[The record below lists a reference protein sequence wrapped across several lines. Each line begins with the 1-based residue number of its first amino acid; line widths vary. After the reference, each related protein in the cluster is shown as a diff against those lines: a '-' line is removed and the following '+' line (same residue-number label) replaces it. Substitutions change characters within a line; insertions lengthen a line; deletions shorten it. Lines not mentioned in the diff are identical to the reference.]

1 MVKSIVVKNKK
12 AYNNIIYDNTKE
24 KEDVDYYF
32 PICLYHQIKK
42 RILLWQGKRGKNME
56 ELQEKLEKVK
66 DFRPIDDVFFE
77 VLAQNIGVC
86 QEILRVI
93 LEDDDLIVN
102 SVITQ
107 SSERNLCG
115 RSVRLDALC
124 TLGNGTKCNIEVQR
138 SNNDNHLR
146 RARFNASM
154 ITITDSNPGETFN
167 EVLELYIVYI
177 SEFDFLKRGKTIYHV
192 EKILRETGETVDD
205 GLHEIFVNTV
215 IDDGTVISDLMSC
228 FLKKEV
234 KNPKFP
240 KLSAEVTRLKETEGG
255 AQTVCEV
262 MEKYE
267 NLAIKNANIQKIMRM
282 IEKEYSKE
290 EILDIGYTEEEFF
303 EAEK

>member
-1 MVKSIVVKNKK
+1 M
-12 AYNNIIYDNTKE
+12 
-24 KEDVDYYF
+24 
-32 PICLYHQIKK
+32 
-42 RILLWQGKRGKNME
+42 
-56 ELQEKLEKVK
+56 
-66 DFRPIDDVFFE
+66 
-77 VLAQNIGVC
+77 
-86 QEILRVI
+86 
-93 LEDDDLIVN
+93 
-102 SVITQ
+102 
-107 SSERNLCG
+107 
-115 RSVRLDALC
+115 
-124 TLGNGTKCNIEVQR
+124 
-138 SNNDNHLR
+138 
-146 RARFNASM
+146 
-154 ITITDSNPGETFN
+154 
-167 EVLELYIVYI
+167 YIVYI

-303 EAEK
+303 EAEKKMVQLV